1 MKEEVTKI
9 SLVNNSGGYNLVGD
23 TLTFESNLGTVAM
36 DLRSGLEVAYTLIDC
51 LNLDYYKNTV
61 EDAEMKIV
69 EMEDSI
75 SEWEVIFI

>member
-1 MKEEVTKI
+1 MEKEKVTLLEI
-9 SLVNNSGGYNLVGD
+9 ENNSGG
-23 TLTFESNLGTVAM
+23 SNLAGDKLVFQSNIGTIGM

-69 EMEDSI
+69 EQEEGVSN
-75 SEWEVIFI
+75 

>member
-1 MKEEVTKI
+1 MEEEKVTLLEI
-9 SLVNNSGGYNLVGD
+9 ENNSGG
-23 TLTFESNLGTVAM
+23 SNLAGDKLVFQSNIGTIGM

-69 EMEDSI
+69 EQEEGVSK
-75 SEWEVIFI
+75 

>member
-1 MKEEVTKI
+1 MEEEKVTLLEI
-9 SLVNNSGGYNLVGD
+9 ENNSGG
-23 TLTFESNLGTVAM
+23 SNLAGDKLVFQSNIGTIGM

-69 EMEDSI
+69 DREESI
-75 SEWEVIFI
+75 TNG

>member
-1 MKEEVTKI
+1 MEKEKVTLLEI
-9 SLVNNSGGYNLVGD
+9 ENNSGG
-23 TLTFESNLGTVAM
+23 SNLAGDKLVFQSNIGTIGM

-69 EMEDSI
+69 EQEEGVSK
-75 SEWEVIFI
+75 

>member
-1 MKEEVTKI
+1 MEKEKVTILK
-9 SLVNNSGGYNLVGD
+9 LTSGGYNLVQD
-23 TLTFESNLGTVAM
+23 HLVFDSNIGTIGM

-69 EMEDSI
+69 DIEEG
-75 SEWEVIFI
+75 VTH